1 MSTANRRASPRRAEC
16 GTIFSSSM
24 WEPFLSRSLAGW
36 LFLVG
41 CAGSRP
47 PEPLVATP
55 PPSGAATIHEE
66 PPPAP
71 VAKPAEQAE
80 GAPAAASPPAAASEP
95 DRAALACLSSTAK
108 LGISV
113 DRSALDLDAGKL
125 RVRLE
130 GPICRLT
137 LSITT
142 ADTPEPVVQEL
153 AFAEGEQQLTF
164 APVPRQKLEKI
175 EIRITAKDNAYQA
188 VTLLSWSATIEH
200 QEVEFDTDQAKIRD
214 SELPVLEESL
224 VKIKDVLAR
233 IEGKGFGR
241 VTLFIAGHTDTQGSA
256 AHNLELSRNR
266 ARAIAAFF
274 QKRGLC
280 VPIAY
285 DGFGE
290 SALRKLTGD
299 EVDEPLNRRADYI
312 LAVEPPVVLKGSAP
326 AYRWLSQGCP
336 R

>member
-1 MSTANRRASPRRAEC
+1 M
-16 GTIFSSSM
+16 
-24 WEPFLSRSLAGW
+24 
-36 LFLVG
+36 
-41 CAGSRP
+41 
-47 PEPLVATP
+47 
-55 PPSGAATIHEE
+55 AAIHEE
-66 PPPAP
+66 QAPAPAP
-71 VAKPAEQAE
+71 VVQPAEQAE
-80 GAPAAASPPAAASEP
+80 DVPAAALTPADVFEPNRASLP
-95 DRAALACLSSTAK
+95 CLSSTAK

-113 DRSALDLDAGKL
+113 DRSALELDAGKL
-125 RVRLE
+125 PVRLE

-142 ADTPEPVVQEL
+142 ADAPEPVIHEM
-153 AFAEGEQQLTF
+153 AFVEGEQQLAF

-175 EIRITAKDNAYQA
+175 EIRITAKNNAYQA
-188 VTLLSWSATIEH
+188 VTLLPWSATIEH
-200 QEVEFDTDQAKIRD
+200 KEVEFDTDQAKIRD
-214 SELPVLEESL
+214 SELPTLEESL
-224 VKIKDVLAR
+224 VKIRDVLRR
-233 IEGKGFGR
+233 IEGKGFGT

-256 AHNLELSRNR
+256 AHNLELSQAR

-312 LAVEPPVVLKGSAP
+312 LAVEPPVVLKGSKP
-326 AYRWLSQGCP
+326 AWRWLSKGCA